1 MKSFL
6 SVFFAAVVTFVFY
19 SFIFAIDYLLA
30 MIPLQ
35 LPNFMPEKVFD
46 YQQRF
51 AIFFG
56 IPLLLSWVV
65 IMVSFH
71 LIRDSGVKKFLG
83 AMLKNRW
90 LYVRSFMILVAI
102 TCCLSGIAF
111 LALWEYSFEISFAL
125 IVLWPLI
132 YFVMIIDLLIMR
144 NALAG
149 KSKLKPP
156 KMLEEKYKNE
166 DLFKSCSG
174 SFKRADL

>member
-6 SVFFAAVVTFVFY
+6 SVFFALVVTFVFY
-19 SFIFAIDYLLA
+19 SFIFAVDYLLA

-35 LPNFMPEKVFD
+35 LPNFMPQKIFD
-46 YQQRF
+46 HQQRF

-65 IMVSFH
+65 LIVSFH
-71 LIRDSGVKKFLG
+71 LIRDSGVKKFLS
-83 AMLKNRW
+83 AMLQNRW
-90 LYVRSFMILVAI
+90 LYVKSFMRVVVII
-102 TCCLSGIAF
+102 GCLSGLAF
-111 LALWEYSFEISFAL
+111 VVLWKYSFEISFVL
-125 IVLWPLI
+125 VILWPLI
-132 YFVMIIDLLIMR
+132 YFVMVIDLLIMR

-149 KSKLKPP
+149 KSKLKPK

-174 SFKRADL
+174 SFKGTDF